1 VTARVLVVALAGC
14 LAAAACQV
22 DRDRPGP
29 PRLTITIDQDSVGS
43 PDTLTGTV
51 RVEDVDGI
59 DSVWLA
65 VDSAPPIGEDGLL
78 EPTFFAPFK
87 AGVRN
92 GHVLGQR
99 IDVRLSSRDISGFT
113 GVLDTS
119 VAVRGP

>member
-1 VTARVLVVALAGC
+1 VTARVLVVAMAGC
-14 LAAAACQV
+14 LAAAGCQV

-87 AGVRN
+87 AGVRT

-99 IDVRLSSRDISGFT
+99 VDVRLSSRDISGFT

>member
-1 VTARVLVVALAGC
+1 VTGC
-14 LAAAACQV
+14 FAAAACQV
-22 DRDRPGP
+22 NRDRPGP

-78 EPTFFAPFK
+78 APTFFAPFK
-87 AGVRN
+87 AGVGG
-92 GHVLGQR
+92 GHVFGQR
-99 IDVRLSSRDISGFT
+99 IDVRLSSRDITGFT